1 MMQDL
6 GATLDAICDA
16 QPFSTSYVLK
26 DLVTG
31 RSYGREADVPTPSAS
46 TRKTSI
52 MMAAMEAVHQGRLR
66 LDQPVTVEARLQKD
80 VTSGTYQHMTPGC
93 VMPLRDAIV
102 NMIITSDNVSTQIV
116 LELLGTEGVNAFC
129 RRVGM
134 TGTTHRG
141 LIPPAGLAWDHPPD
155 AVATTTP
162 QDQVLLLDL
171 ILKGAKDEKAASFLG
186 SSSALCQLGL
196 DILSWQKLRTMIPAL
211 LPWGTKVANKT
222 GRGARG
228 RSDAGIVYRGDAPL
242 FILAAYTDR
251 VPDTM
256 PDGLP
261 GFAAAFATVAR
272 LARAGWD
279 GIGR

>member
-1 MMQDL
+1 MPDL

-16 QPFSTSYVLK
+16 QPFATSYAVK

-31 RSYGREADVPTPSAS
+31 ATHGRAAEVPTPSAS

-52 MMAAMEAVHQGRLR
+52 MMAAMEAIHQGGLR

-80 VTSGTYQHMTPGC
+80 VNSGTYQHMTPGC
-93 VMPLRDAIV
+93 VMPFRDAIV

-116 LELLGTEGVNAFC
+116 LEHLGTDTVNAYC
-129 RRVGM
+129 RRIGM

-141 LIPPAGLAWDHPPD
+141 LIPPSGLAWDHPAE

-162 QDQVLLLDL
+162 ADQVLVLDL
-171 ILKGAKDEKAASFLG
+171 MLKGAKDEKGAAFLG
-186 SSSALCQLGL
+186 TTPALCQLAL
-196 DILSWQKLRTMIPAL
+196 DILSWQKLKTMIPAL
-211 LPWGTKVANKT
+211 LPATTKVANKT

-228 RSDAGIVYRGDAPL
+228 RSDAGIVYRGDVPL

-251 VPDTM
+251 VPETM

-261 GFAAAFATVAR
+261 GYSAAFATIAK
-272 LARAGWD
+272 LSRACWD
-279 GIGR
+279 QIGR

>member
-6 GATLDAICDA
+6 GATLDAICDT
-16 QPFSTSYVLK
+16 QPFTMSYMLK
-26 DLVTG
+26 DLTTG
-31 RSYGREADVPTPSAS
+31 RLYARDAAVPTPSAS

-80 VTSGTYQHMTPGC
+80 VNSGTYQHMTPGC

-116 LELLGTEGVNAFC
+116 LELLGTETVNAFC
-129 RRVGM
+129 RRIGM

-141 LIPPAGLAWDHPPD
+141 LIPPAGLAWDHPAD

-162 QDQVLLLDL
+162 RDQVLLLELMLD
-171 ILKGAKDEKAASFLG
+171 GARDEKAASVLG
-186 SSSALCQLGL
+186 STSPLCQLGL
-196 DILSWQKLRTMIPAL
+196 DILSWQKLKTMIPAL
-211 LPWGTKVANKT
+211 LPATTKVANKT
-222 GRGARG
+222 GRSARG
-228 RSDAGIVYRGDAPL
+228 RSDAGIVYRGDTPL
-242 FILAAYTDR
+242 FALAAYADR

-261 GFAAAFATVAR
+261 GFSAAFATIAK